1 MAYGYGA
8 SVTQGQ
14 DACDLF
20 SLSGDFLD
28 PFISDYSEMLACY
41 EGTLKSV
48 KLALPVNYNKIIKF
62 AIDLAASEFSQVEDA
77 TQTHNYFVLVLLMAG
92 VIDDL
97 QASLNEILKAENVPI
112 SIVIIKVGNLD
123 EQDSSTLMQKASEV
137 LAASSR

>member
-1 MAYGYGA
+1 M
-8 SVTQGQ
+8 
-14 DACDLF
+14 
-20 SLSGDFLD
+20 SGDFLD
-28 PFISDYSEMLACY
+28 PFVSDVSEMLACY

-48 KLALPVNYNKIIKF
+48 KLALPVNYSKIIKF
-62 AIDLAASEFSQVEDA
+62 TNDLANSEYAQVVDA

-97 QASLNEILKAENVPI
+97 QASLNEIMQASNIPV

-137 LAASSR
+137 LATSNRQFVSLIELETLK